1 MKRYCGFDFGTSNAV
16 VTLLG
21 EDDVEQRVVADS
33 SELFL
38 PDCGPLAQ
46 KRYIGERAALEY
58 VDSGMKG
65 RYIQSL
71 KSVLSDPGFS
81 HTIIYDKRYTPEELV
96 AMIIRSFKERVE
108 QDIGEELEAAVFG
121 RPARFSDVDEN
132 DRLAEARLLS
142 AAQRCGFKRIEFMS
156 EPVAAASGFATRIQ
170 TDALALV
177 CDLGGGTSDFSLVQ
191 FRGPE
196 RLKVLST
203 HGVKI
208 GGDNFDGEI
217 MWNRLVP
224 YFGYGTEYESYG
236 KMLPVPV
243 HIFRTICYWERISF
257 LKTMEYRDELRYIRN
272 GAADKSAIDWL
283 ISLIDDDLG
292 FALFREIRTAK
303 HELSNSNSTAIRFFQ
318 KVIELKERIRLSDFE
333 RFIEDEIEGIQNTV
347 AETLKQAEV
356 GESEVTKLYLTGG
369 SSMVKC
375 VRESLSRR
383 FPKAEV
389 ALDSERFN
397 TVSLGLAL
405 EARSRGIITAVI

>member
-1 MKRYCGFDFGTSNAV
+1 MSYENFPVAV
-16 VTLLG
+16 V
-21 EDDVEQRVVADS
+21 D
-33 SELFL
+33 
-38 PDCGPLAQ
+38 
-46 KRYIGERAALEY
+46 
-58 VDSGMKG
+58 
-65 RYIQSL
+65 
-71 KSVLSDPGFS
+71 
-81 HTIIYDKRYTPEELV
+81 
-96 AMIIRSFKERVE
+96 
-108 QDIGEELEAAVFG
+108 
-121 RPARFSDVDEN
+121 N
-132 DRLAEARLLS
+132 
-142 AAQRCGFKRIEFMS
+142 
-156 EPVAAASGFATRIQ
+156 
-170 TDALALV
+170 
-177 CDLGGGTSDFSLVQ
+177 GGQ
-191 FRGPE
+191 W
-196 RLKVLST
+196 T
-203 HGVKI
+203 H
-208 GGDNFDGEI
+208 
-217 MWNRLVP
+217 R
-224 YFGYGTEYESYG
+224 
-236 KMLPVPV
+236 
-243 HIFRTICYWERISF
+243 
-257 LKTMEYRDELRYIRN
+257 EYRDELRYIRN